1 MEHSGLEEFWKIN
14 NRIYNETNQLYHRLA
29 RACGLSDCAFWLLY
43 TLREEEGPLT
53 QTQLS
58 EILCL
63 PRQTVNSA
71 LKRLVKE
78 GCLRLEAVDGNLKN
92 KQVMLTDRGEE
103 LLRSSVDLV
112 FRLEENA
119 SARLTGKERTALLS
133 LQKKL
138 MDAFRAETDHFL
150 ARFERTEQM
159 EEI

>member
-1 MEHSGLEEFWKIN
+1 MEPSALAAFWKDF
-14 NRIYNETNQLYHRLA
+14 NRLYNENGQLYHRLA

-71 LKRLVKE
+71 LKRLVEE

-119 SARLTGKERTALLS
+119 SARLTEKERTALLS
-133 LQKKL
+133 LGKKL
-138 MDAFRAETDHFL
+138 MNAFRAETDHFL
-150 ARFERTEQM
+150 ARFDRAEQK
-159 EEI
+159 EEV